1 MKKKV
6 ICPRCTGNGYI
17 KVKEKV
23 DWPSKERDIVVQCSM
38 CDSEG
43 EIEYGNGGSG
53 SSRSD
58 KTH

>member
-1 MKKKV
+1 M

-53 SSRSD
+53 PSGSN
-58 KTH
+58 KTN